1 MPLPGAGRRSQQLMA
16 YAVRPTVVAGFFVY
30 VAFLLTLVVQHVI
43 AYPFVFLFFG
53 AVMGSAWFG
62 GRIAGYL
69 SVALSTWVI
78 TYFFVPPVFS
88 MTVDARARS
97 YLLAFFLCAVAIS
110 WVSSGRKLAEAEI
123 LRARDELEERVLE
136 RTAEIRRS
144 HEEIVESEHRLR
156 LLTEAIPQQIWRA
169 TADGKV
175 EYCNQHLLDYVGLT
189 TEQMLGGQ
197 FVSVIHP
204 DDRDAFRELWAGA
217 LNAGTTLDGEWRI
230 RGADG
235 HYRWF
240 LIRSIPQ
247 YSSTGEITRWY
258 GTHIDIEE
266 RHRAEQALVHA
277 QFELSRQAH
286 TLGMAE
292 LAASIAHE
300 LNQPM
305 TAIVTHAYACRE
317 WLAEESA
324 NVERARTT
332 AAKMIQE
339 STRASA
345 VVARI
350 RSLFQGGESVREAVD
365 INRLVRNLVN
375 LLRDEAIRRDVLVRT
390 GLAEDLPRT
399 LGDSV
404 QLQQVLLNL
413 AMNGMDAVA
422 EVDRPRELFI
432 GSEFRA
438 PDEILIRVEDCGPGM
453 DPQTAARIFDP
464 FFTTKPHGVGL
475 GLSISRSIVEAHD
488 GHLWATQRPAGGTT
502 LQFTI
507 PVVR

>member
-1 MPLPGAGRRSQQLMA
+1 MSRRSQLLMA
-16 YAVRPTVVAGFFVY
+16 YAIRPTVVAGFFVY
-30 VAFLLTLVVQHVI
+30 VAFLLTLVLQHVI
-43 AYPFVFLFFG
+43 AYPFVFLFIG
-53 AVMGSAWFG
+53 AIMGSSWFG

-69 SVALSTWVI
+69 SVLLSTWII

-110 WVSSGRKLAEAEI
+110 WVSSGRKLAEDAI

-144 HEEIVESEHRLR
+144 NEEIVESERRLR

-169 TADGKV
+169 TTDGMV

-189 TEQMLGGQ
+189 TEQMQGSQ

-204 DDRDAFRELWAGA
+204 DDREAFRESWEEA
-217 LNAGTTLDGEWRI
+217 LRRGNTLDGEWRI

-247 YSSTGEITRWY
+247 YSSTGEIARWY

-277 QFELSRQAH
+277 QFELSQQAH
-286 TLGMAE
+286 TMGMAE

-317 WLAEESA
+317 WLAEDSA
-324 NVERARTT
+324 NLERARST

-350 RSLFQGGESVREAVD
+350 RSLFQGGESVRESVD

-375 LLRDEAIRRDVLVRT
+375 LLRDEAIHRDVLVRT
-390 GLAEDLPRT
+390 RLAANLPRT
-399 LGDSV
+399 IGDSV
-404 QLQQVLLNL
+404 QIQQVLLNL

-422 EVDRPRELFI
+422 EMETPRELFI
-432 GSEFRA
+432 GTEFKA
-438 PDEILIRVEDCGPGM
+438 PAELLIRVEDCGAGI

-488 GHLWATQRPAGGTT
+488 GHLWATPRVNGGTSF
-502 LQFTI
+502 QFTI
-507 PVVR
+507 PVVS